1 LCGIIVWIESLYETE
16 QTVLKMENNL
26 IRQMAQDQGVTEQL
40 KAQDQ
45 MTWVRRMNNI
55 RQAAREIVIP
65 LDATSAAFTAI
76 GIWAL

>member
-1 LCGIIVWIESLYETE
+1 MCGIIVWIESLYETE